1 MYGPKILEKIMGI
14 YPRQEFAMWPLEK
27 ARTRS
32 STLHCHNILRVKSER
47 EREKDTTTSEV
58 PTSLSF
64 AFSSTAGIASL
75 DSSGNVRGTASYP

>member
-1 MYGPKILEKIMGI
+1 MYSPKILEKIMGI

-32 STLHCHNILRVKSER
+32 NTLHYHNILRLKS

-64 AFSSTAGIASL
+64 VFSSTAGIASL
-75 DSSGNVRGTASYP
+75 DNSGNVRGTVSYP